1 MQVHHS
7 AIQDH
12 RWAPSGC
19 PLTAAVVEYLPF
31 HSLPFPTPTP
41 TSTHLSLHLIF
52 AMYRIQT
59 SSRHPRHVSCGI
71 TLAMCRRPVQP
82 FRPLMAS
89 HPEQRS
95 IQISNVRFVRPWIRL
110 PAPPFPTEARPPG
123 TDHSPE
129 YMYLS
134 GTKSSCQHN
143 PQSTTVCPSG
153 CAGPSGCIQCSS
165 SDWECNRPAPNHIA
179 INIHHAPHS
188 VPRCVRVCGARIPP
202 PLPLH
207 LIFAVPHCLRWF

>member
-1 MQVHHS
+1 MVVG
-7 AIQDH
+7 
-12 RWAPSGC
+12 PGC
-19 PLTAAVVEYLPF
+19 PLTAAVAEYLPF
-31 HSLPFPTPTP
+31 HTLPFPTPTP

-110 PAPPFPTEARPPG
+110 PAPLPNRSSTAWNRRCSRVYVSCSHQTTLPIRSAKH
-123 TDHSPE
+123 HS
-129 YMYLS
+129 LS
-134 GTKSSCQHN
+134 FGLCGSF
-143 PQSTTVCPSG
+143 G
-153 CAGPSGCIQCSS
+153 SS
-165 SDWECNRPAPNHIA
+165 SDWECNRPTPNHIA